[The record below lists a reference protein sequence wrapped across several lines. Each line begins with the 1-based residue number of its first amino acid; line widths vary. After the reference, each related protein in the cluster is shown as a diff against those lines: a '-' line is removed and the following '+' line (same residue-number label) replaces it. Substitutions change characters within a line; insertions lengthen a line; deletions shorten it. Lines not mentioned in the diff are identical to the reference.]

1 MLQEASNGMH
11 LKSIELNGFK
21 SFGKKSTVDF
31 TTPIT
36 GIVGPNGSG
45 KSNIVEA
52 IRFVLGEQ
60 SMKSLRGKGGIDL
73 IFKGSKTTS
82 QGSRAQVTITFDN
95 SKKVF
100 SFTNSGLGVSLDFDE
115 ITVTREVHKDGVNKY
130 YINGSDV
137 RLKDVVDL
145 LASVNIGSSG
155 HHIISQGEADR
166 VLNASSRDRRNMIE
180 DALGLKVYQY
190 RIKES
195 ERKLEKTQVNMKEVT
210 LMRREIAPHMA
221 FLKKQVEKIEKAE
234 ALRTELS
241 ELYKGYLF
249 AEGAYVS
256 IESKR
261 LTHERRILDEKMLAI
276 EERIER
282 IPKAEDEE
290 KENQNNQKQISEL
303 KNTAYK
309 LRAASSDLSRTL
321 GRLEAMLENAKEELD
336 GDIEP
341 EKMITESE
349 WKNMISMC
357 EAEIDKALASNDS
370 QNTIKILTSLKLELQ
385 NISKNI
391 KGSNNTKKD
400 EIEIKIKT
408 LSIEHENIIKEV
420 EKIKLEENSVQINIK
435 NLEEED
441 RARTTTIRDSE
452 KVRYELL
459 NEKSQINGS
468 LQALRFEEEKL
479 QVIKTMFE
487 SEVQDAGVIIG
498 REAMIY
504 AQEGMRHDTNIV
516 TDMPDR
522 SMQEE
527 TRKKIERIKIKL
539 EDAGLGNS
547 SEITK
552 EYNDTIER
560 DAFLLKELE
569 DLNNSITSLRIL
581 IQELKETLD
590 TEFKTGVE
598 KINKQFQEFFTL
610 MFGGGTAFLSVVLE
624 HKKVRK
630 DEGID
635 DVDESDEENDNEV
648 SDGAEL
654 QFERGVEINVSLPHK
669 KVRDLHMLSGGE
681 RSLTSIALLFA
692 MSQVNPPPFLVLD
705 ETDAALDEA
714 NSRKYGNM
722 LENLSKY
729 SQLVVVTHNRET
741 MSRAQV
747 LYGVTVGIDGVSKL
761 LSIKLDDAKSYAK

>member
-1 MLQEASNGMH
+1 MH

-36 GIVGPNGSG
+36 SIVGPNGSG

-60 SMKSLRGKGGIDL
+60 SMKSLRGKGGVDL

-82 QGSRAQVTITFDN
+82 QGSRAQVTIIFDN

-115 ITVTREVHKDGVNKY
+115 ISVTREVSKDGVNKY
-130 YINGSDV
+130 SINGSEV

-166 VLNASSRDRRNMIE
+166 VLNASSRERRNMVE

-210 LMRREIAPHMA
+210 LLRREIAPHMA

-234 ALRTELS
+234 ALRTELQ

-249 AEGAYVS
+249 TEGAYVS

-261 LTHERRILDEKMLAI
+261 LAHERRILDEKILAI
-276 EERIER
+276 EERIDR

-290 KENQNNQKQISEL
+290 KENQNNQNQIAEL
-303 KNTAYK
+303 NNTAYK
-309 LRAASSDLSRTL
+309 LRASSSDLSRTL
-321 GRLEAMLENAKEELD
+321 GRLEAMLENAKEELE

-341 EKMITESE
+341 EKMIGESE
-349 WKNMISMC
+349 WKNMINMC
-357 EAEIDKALASNDS
+357 EIEIDKALASNDTES
-370 QNTIKILTSLKLELQ
+370 IINILKSLKEELR

-391 KGSNNTKKD
+391 KGSDNTKKD
-400 EIEIKIKT
+400 EIEVKIKA
-408 LSIEHENIIKEV
+408 LSSEHENIIKEV
-420 EKIKLEENSVQINIK
+420 DRIKSEENLIHINIK
-435 NLEEED
+435 KLEEED

-459 NEKSQINGS
+459 NEKSQAKGA

-479 QVIKTMFE
+479 QVIKNMFE
-487 SEVQDAGVIIG
+487 SEVQEAGIIVG
-498 REAMIY
+498 REAMVY
-504 AQEGMRHDTNIV
+504 AQEGMRHDVNVV
-516 TDMPDR
+516 TEMPDR
-522 SMQEE
+522 TMQEE

-552 EYNDTIER
+552 EYNDTVER
-560 DAFLLKELE
+560 DTFLLKELD
-569 DLNNSITSLRIL
+569 DLNTSIISLRVL

-590 TEFKTGVE
+590 TEFKTGLE
-598 KINKQFQEFFTL
+598 RINTQFQEFFAL

-624 HKKVRK
+624 HKKLKK

-635 DVDESDEENDNEV
+635 DIDEPDDNENDSGAN
-648 SDGAEL
+648 DGVEL
-654 QFERGVEINVSLPHK
+654 QFEKGVNINVSLPHK

-747 LYGVTVGIDGVSKL
+747 LYGVTVGVDGVSKL